1 MREIKFRAFGNT
13 NFSSEKMYSWEELL
27 QKEYLLLN
35 LIVECSEPHNAWK
48 LMQFTG
54 LHDKNGREIY
64 EGDVIDNGRH
74 RWRILWLDAS
84 FWARTIES
92 DRGGIAVYLIA
103 EESEVIGNVHEN
115 PELVQP

>member
-1 MREIKFRAFGNT
+1 MNVREIKFRAFGNT

-54 LHDKNGREIY
+54 LHDKNGREIF
-64 EGDVIDNGRH
+64 EGDILLGNSVVTFLGGR
-74 RWRILWLDAS
+74 
-84 FWARTIES
+84 F
-92 DRGGIAVYLIA
+92 IAYFNDGKWEDIGSH
-103 EESEVIGNVHEN
+103 SEVIGNVWEN